1 MPKYK
6 QYYQKMIENN
16 KEFFDSFGR
25 LHFEYENDQEGL
37 QDKFNEEGMK
47 AMEYIR
53 EYEDR
58 LCNQSERGGYSRY
71 TGSLAEKFQEEVRKN
86 YPLIDNVGIKT
97 FDIRKI
103 SL

>member
-1 MPKYK
+1 M
-6 QYYQKMIENN
+6 MIDRN

-47 AMEYIR
+47 ALEYIR

-58 LCNQSERGGYSRY
+58 LCNQSERGGYSKY
-71 TGSLAEKFQEEVRKN
+71 TGNLAEKFQGEVRKN